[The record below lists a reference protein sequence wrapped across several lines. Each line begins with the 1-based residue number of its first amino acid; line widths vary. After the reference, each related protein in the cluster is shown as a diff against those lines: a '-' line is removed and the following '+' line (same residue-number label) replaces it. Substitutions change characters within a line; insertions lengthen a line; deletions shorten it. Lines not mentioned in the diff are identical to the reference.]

1 MYAQSIHFHDL
12 SNHFTSSSFR
22 RTVVLILQFILF
34 ASNLFPL
41 TLNILICTS
50 LTSVQGLPSVSSL
63 KFNSSLM
70 MAVGTSTGQVQFTCC
85 EYLTFIY
92 CVHGEIKGGRGRGE
106 TYLKCS
112 IWFTPSFTSKTFDYY
127 SRINA

>member
-1 MYAQSIHFHDL
+1 M
-12 SNHFTSSSFR
+12 
-22 RTVVLILQFILF
+22 LQFILF

-70 MAVGTSTGQVQFTCC
+70 MAVGTSTGQVQFTFC

-92 CVHGEIKGGRGRGE
+92 CVHGEIKGGGKGGE
-106 TYLKCS
+106 VFEILHLV
-112 IWFTPSFTSKTFDYY
+112 Y
-127 SRINA
+127 SLFYQ